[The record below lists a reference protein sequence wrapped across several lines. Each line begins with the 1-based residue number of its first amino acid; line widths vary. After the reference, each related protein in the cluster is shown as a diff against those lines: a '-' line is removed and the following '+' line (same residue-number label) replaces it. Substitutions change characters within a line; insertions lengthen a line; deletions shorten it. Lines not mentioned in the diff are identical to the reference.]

1 MDEYTR
7 LKTKIESY
15 LELPEVEL
23 TEEVI
28 SVGTLINILESGLE
42 RLRKTQFDT
51 KFQDEINKS
60 HTIIE
65 KVGRVFKKKVS
76 VCTRQCNYINASC
89 DGKKSQ
95 ITFGFKN
102 KENKFGTDYLTICK
116 DIDSDQIYFDRF
128 GGDKEFVEKHYDRI
142 NEFFEILEVYS
153 SIYQGGVGG
162 SGTSISQQLS
172 DGFFDIEI
180 VCDTYGR
187 VKSTTTVN
195 KEVDESGVFTREW
208 FQRQTLSELYKENS
222 EEILKRI
229 PVDISSLNYTMQ
241 TLVKEA
247 SSKQNVPVLVK
258 KK

>member
-1 MDEYTR
+1 MDEYTK

-28 SVGTLINILESGLE
+28 SLGTLINILDSGLE
-42 RLRKTQFDT
+42 RLRKTQFGT
-51 KFQDEINKS
+51 EFQDEINKS
-60 HTIIE
+60 HTIVE

-76 VCTRQCNYINASC
+76 VCTRECNHINASC

-102 KENKFGTDYLTICK
+102 KESKFGTEYLTICK
-116 DIDSDQIYFDRF
+116 DIDSDQIYFGQF
-128 GGDKEFVEKHYDRI
+128 GVDKEFVEKHYDLI
-142 NEFFEILEVYS
+142 NDFFDTLETYS
-153 SIYQGGVGG
+153 NIYQGGVGG
-162 SGTSISQQLS
+162 SGTSISQQLF
-172 DGFFDIEI
+172 DGFFNIEI

-187 VKSTTTVN
+187 VRSTTTIN
-195 KEVDESGVFTREW
+195 KEVDKEGVFTREW
-208 FQRQTLSELYKENS
+208 FQRQTLSELYRENS

-241 TLVKEA
+241 TLVKKA